1 MDDEI
6 ELISDGDGLAII
18 GDPTAVDRFIKSL
31 ELSPDTKSD
40 RLGSLLTL
48 GSIGLSAGALIA
60 ANSGSWL
67 KLTEESAAAIKNFG
81 LTPTKTP
88 GISYAMIGAPGD
100 IAKWVEVVSPTLS
113 MVTNPAFLAGAA
125 GIMMQLTMKDQMDA
139 ITDYLAIID
148 AKLDGVIRS
157 QTNQVLAR
165 IDGVDLAIR
174 EARSIR
180 DSVGRVSDVTWS
192 KVQGSV
198 QSIHETMGYSLR
210 QIADVADKIENSS
223 KIADLMKMTQEAA
236 SDIQKWLVVL
246 ARCFEL
252 LDAIGILELDRVL
265 DASPEEL
272 DSHRVGLKS
281 ARREQLDYILE
292 RTDYLLIRT
301 TAAVNKANSNVLF
314 NPVQSP
320 AVIKSCNQVVSM
332 ILDLRTLLG
341 IVASADSSQA
351 IKWTDAASVQWDK
364 VRGSSAEG
372 VDVAKK
378 LGSAASGHAQSA
390 KQALSSRFAGLK
402 VRTSKAAPTPSSRDE
417 SGDK

>member
-1 MDDEI
+1 MSQMSNEI

-31 ELSPDTKSD
+31 ELSPDTESHH
-40 RLGSLLTL
+40 LGTLLTL
-48 GSIGLSAGALIA
+48 GSIGLSAGSLIA
-60 ANSGSWL
+60 ANSGRWL
-67 KLTEESAAAIKNFG
+67 KLTEESAAAIKDIG

-165 IDGVDLAIR
+165 IDGVDLAVR

-265 DASPEEL
+265 DASPDEL

-351 IKWTDAASVQWDK
+351 IKWTDAASDQWEKCEDRVQRVSMLRRNSVVPQVATLNLRNK
-364 VRGSSAEG
+364 RFRAGSPA
-372 VDVAKK
+372 
-378 LGSAASGHAQSA
+378 
-390 KQALSSRFAGLK
+390 
-402 VRTSKAAPTPSSRDE
+402 
-417 SGDK
+417 

>member
-6 ELISDGDGLAII
+6 ELISDGDGLAIV
-18 GDPTAVDRFIKSL
+18 GDPTAVDRFIGSL
-31 ELSPDTKSD
+31 DLSADAESD
-40 RLGSLLTL
+40 HLGSLLTL
-48 GSIGLSAGALIA
+48 GAIGGGVGSAIA
-60 ANSGSWL
+60 ANSGRWL
-67 KLTEESAAAIKNFG
+67 KLTEESAAAIKDIG
-81 LTPTKTP
+81 LIATKTP
-88 GISYAMIGAPGD
+88 GVSYATMGVPGD
-100 IAKWVEVVSPTLS
+100 VAKWVKVVSPARS
-113 MVTNPAFLAGAA
+113 MASNPAVLAGAA
-125 GIMMQLTMKDQMDA
+125 GIMSQLAMKQQMDA

-165 IDGVDLAIR
+165 VDGVDLAIR

-236 SDIQKWLVVL
+236 SDVQKWLVVL

-265 DASPEEL
+265 DASPDEL

-292 RTDYLLIRT
+292 RTDYLLIRI
-301 TAAVNKANSNVLF
+301 TAAVDKANSNVLF
-314 NPVQSP
+314 NQVQSP
-320 AVIKSCNQVVSM
+320 AVIKSCNQVVLM

-341 IVASADSSQA
+341 IVSGADSSQA
-351 IKWTDAASVQWDK
+351 IRWTDAASVQWDK

-378 LGSAASGHAQSA
+378 LGSVASGHAQSA
-390 KQALSSRFAGLK
+390 KQALSSKFAGLK
-402 VRTSKAAPTPSSRDE
+402 RPAKDDR
-417 SGDK
+417 